1 MKSNKLICNKCGA
14 TNSLVKNGTN
24 KLGTQRYKCKN
35 CFKTFILNDTTTQ
48 HLRLSDYHI
57 KKLIGYM
64 IDDVTLDVI
73 ARNMNLNIKTIHY
86 YRYIVF
92 HALKNYQSE
101 IKLHGTILIDE
112 TFMSI
117 REKQYKIF
125 RSDGKDIRGLSFNQ
139 LCIIT
144 LINLAGI
151 STAKVSSRAMALP
164 HHYIDL
170 FTENI
175 GKPDRFIH
183 DGNPKQVQ
191 FMNQFECEKIN
202 GRKDDSGEFS
212 TDLIDSYHS
221 NLKRYF
227 FKHAGYRLKNLQHYL
242 NFFVY
247 RQNYLSMKY
256 IKNMKQ
262 KIAAKNEMCNDLLI
276 RVKSSTKVVS
286 YKTYLKDKGITDIL
300 ENR

>member
-1 MKSNKLICNKCGA
+1 MKP
-14 TNSLVKNGTN
+14 
-24 KLGTQRYKCKN
+24 
-35 CFKTFILNDTTTQ
+35 FI
-48 HLRLSDYHI
+48 
-57 KKLIGYM
+57 
-64 IDDVTLDVI
+64 
-73 ARNMNLNIKTIHY
+73 
-86 YRYIVF
+86 
-92 HALKNYQSE
+92 
-101 IKLHGTILIDE
+101 
-112 TFMSI
+112 SI

-191 FMNQFECEKIN
+191 FMNQFESEKTN
-202 GRKDDSGEFS
+202 GRKDGSGEFS

-262 KIAAKNEMCNDLLI
+262 KISAKNEMCNDLLI

-300 ENR
+300 KHR